1 MNFSEFLVQFVFSI
15 PEIVGS
21 ADVGRML
28 FLMRHSMDSKKQFL
42 AAFLSFEFPHVR
54 KTTVGRLSNLIFIP
68 YWIKI
73 GLLLL
78 NGLYNE
84 EYF

>member
-1 MNFSEFLVQFVFSI
+1 MNFSEPLVQFVFSI

-42 AAFLSFEFPHVR
+42 AAFLSCEFPHVR
-54 KTTVGRLSNLIFIP
+54 RTTVGRLSNLIFIP